1 MQSPDAA
8 ESDSAARVIPSA
20 RSQAPWRVA
29 SVSPLPDKSL
39 VVRFV
44 DGTTG
49 RVDLADFLVSRAVD
63 GTLFEALRDDVY
75 FARAH
80 VIDGV
85 VRWPNGA
92 DIAPD
97 AMYETVR
104 ERRSTAPFA
113 DGDGQTPTRDTAPAA
128 TATESADPR

>member
-8 ESDSAARVIPSA
+8 ESDSAAGVIPPA

-39 VVRFV
+39 VVTFV
-44 DGTTG
+44 DGMTG

-92 DIAPD
+92 DLAPD
-97 AMYETVR
+97 AMYETIR
-104 ERRSTAPFA
+104 ERRSTALFG
-113 DGDGQTPTRDTAPAA
+113 DGDGQTPTRDTTPAA

>member
-8 ESDSAARVIPSA
+8 ESDSAAGVIPPA
-20 RSQAPWRVA
+20 RSQAPWRVV
-29 SVSPLPDKSL
+29 SVSPQPGKSL

-49 RVDLADFLVSRAVD
+49 RVDLADFLVNGAVD
-63 GTLFEALRDDVY
+63 GSLFEALRADAY

-80 VIDGV
+80 VIDGA

-92 DIAPD
+92 DLAPD

-104 ERRSTAPFA
+104 ERGST
-113 DGDGQTPTRDTAPAA
+113 DRETPP
-128 TATESADPR
+128 

>member
-8 ESDSAARVIPSA
+8 ESDSAARVILRA

-39 VVRFV
+39 VVQFV

-49 RVDLADFLVSRAVD
+49 RVELAGFLVSRAVD

-75 FARAH
+75 FARAD

-92 DIAPD
+92 DLAPD

-104 ERRSTAPFA
+104 ERDSTDREP
-113 DGDGQTPTRDTAPAA
+113 PP
-128 TATESADPR
+128 